1 MKEYDKPHLPTVRQ
15 GGHRVNLIP
24 CALQTMNYVILQ
36 GLKENLRELDIFIK
50 TNLFQSLQIPVLT
63 YKSHIQ
69 RLTEMLH

>member
-1 MKEYDKPHLPTVRQ
+1 
-15 GGHRVNLIP
+15 
-24 CALQTMNYVILQ
+24 MNYVILQ

-69 RLTEMLH
+69 RLKDGIKKLVL